1 MVQAFEIAVIIPHF
15 NDHDRLR
22 RCLTALTENDLAG
35 AEVVVVDNASPTDV
49 APILA
54 DFSDVRLVI
63 EPQKGAA
70 AARNRGAAET
80 TAPILAFLDADCV
93 PTSDWLSTAKA
104 LAAEN
109 TVIGG
114 RIDVFD
120 ETPAPRSG
128 AEAFETV
135 FAFHQRSYVEDKG
148 FSVTANLVTTRA
160 VFDRTGPLIV
170 GVSEDLEW
178 CQRATA
184 KGAKLAYEDALRV
197 SHPTRTDWP
206 ALRRK
211 WLRTT
216 QEAFQLQP
224 TNTAGRLKW
233 TLRAAMMPLS
243 ILAHTPKVLRHPALR
258 SATERRAALGTLV
271 RLRLTR
277 AAWMLRQ
284 SLGMPL

>member
-1 MVQAFEIAVIIPHF
+1 MIQASKIAVIIPHY

-22 RCLTALTENDLAG
+22 RCLSALAKNDLTA
-35 AEVVVVDNASPTDV
+35 AEVVVVDNASPTPV
-49 APILA
+49 EPITQE
-54 DFSDVRLVI
+54 FPQVRLVT
-63 EPQKGAA
+63 EPLKGAA

-80 TAPILAFLDADCV
+80 TAPTLAFLDADCV
-93 PTSDWLSTAKA
+93 PAPDWLTTANA
-104 LAAEN
+104 LAADN

-148 FSVTANLVTTRA
+148 FSVTANLVTTRS

-184 KGAKLAYEDALRV
+184 KGARLVYADTLKV
-197 SHPTRTDWP
+197 SHPTRIDWP
-206 ALRRK
+206 ALRKK

-224 TNTAGRLKW
+224 ANAAGRLKW
-233 TLRAAMMPLS
+233 VLRAAAMPLS
-243 ILAHTPKVLRHPALR
+243 IAAHTPKVLRHPALR
-258 SATERRAALGTLV
+258 GATERRAALATLA

-284 SLGMPL
+284 SLGIPL